1 MGLFWIWDEN
11 IPDSTPVFPLLQS
24 SAYLNKKGCPASHT
38 ALPGRRLG
46 VPGKLGGGTA
56 RTVGPGWPTGWI
68 FTFAWLHHWPS
79 QTKPGAQIICSI
91 DPLFFLSK
99 SQKVFITTERQVKL
113 ACLLVENAKERAAT
127 STSQLEKWT
136 RSVSIKTLFCNLA
149 GKRLP

>member
-56 RTVGPGWPTGWI
+56 RTAGSDWPEGCPMPQGTILSNKFGVASWGWALLRFQLGISQWVVSRCI
-68 FTFAWLHHWPS
+68 VHH
-79 QTKPGAQIICSI
+79 
-91 DPLFFLSK
+91 
-99 SQKVFITTERQVKL
+99 
-113 ACLLVENAKERAAT
+113 
-127 STSQLEKWT
+127 
-136 RSVSIKTLFCNLA
+136 
-149 GKRLP
+149 